1 MPRPSFNLHRP
12 IHFLNSTTRLAAKSS
27 LSFSKRP
34 SPPRCSPLRPPDFF
48 PPFLSQRPSASQWF
62 LRESHVRLASAIR
75 TRQAPHSFSAHVTPH
90 FPRHVTPH
98 FLRTS
103 HPISP
108 ARHTPFPPHITPHF
122 PRTSQAIHLLH
133 TSHAI
138 PRTSHP
144 ICPIICHR
152 HFFRARPHTSRTRS
166 LRRRISTCPPSISS
180 LETAFSSSTT
190 SLLGGAPPT
199 PW

>member
-1 MPRPSFNLHRP
+1 MLTVEATGLLPAIFVAKALGLPVVFARKSRQIGVCDSYQASPTLIFRACHTPFSAPRHTP
-12 IHFLNSTTRLAAKSS
+12 
-27 LSFSKRP
+27 
-34 SPPRCSPLRPPDFF
+34 
-48 PPFLSQRPSASQWF
+48 
-62 LRESHVRLASAIR
+62 
-75 TRQAPHSFSAHVTPH
+75 FSAHVTPH
-90 FPRHVTPH
+90 FP
-98 FLRTS
+98 RTS

-108 ARHTPFPPHITPHF
+108 ARHTPFPPHFTPHF